1 MKKYLLLILLF
12 VGINHTFAQRMIETG
27 NNWNMVNYSFL
38 SFNNFKYNI
47 GSDTIYNGIA
57 YKQLIINDSIP
68 ANGTGGPRFVR
79 ETEDGKVF
87 STDNLLPWSGVPE
100 MIIYDFGLMPLDTFT
115 VGAPHEPS
123 FGGVWVVSTVD
134 TIILSDGIS
143 RRRLFLEDV
152 NSPSSTTIWV
162 EGIGD
167 IVDGPF
173 HAERH
178 YWTDFGQQLLCANQ
192 EGNLIY
198 QNPSYESCFLNP
210 TSVQELDPTSPIKIY
225 PNPVQDLF
233 NIEFSTTDY
242 SFTEI
247 HIFNTLGTSVYHQT
261 NTSEVKEIDSSQWTP
276 GMYDIILKEK
286 SGKSFS
292 KKIIKQ

>member
-12 VGINHTFAQRMIETG
+12 VGINHTSAQRMIETG

-38 SFNNFKYNI
+38 TFNNFKYSI
-47 GSDTIYNGIA
+47 GLDTIYNGIA

-68 ANGTGGPRFVR
+68 SNGVSGPRFVR

-100 MIIYDFGLMPLDTFT
+100 IIIYDFGLMPLDTFT

-152 NSPSSTTIWV
+152 NSSSYTTIWI

-198 QNPSYESCFLNP
+198 QNPAHDSCFLVP
-210 TSVQELDPTSPIKIY
+210 TAVEELSLANPIKVY
-225 PNPVQDLF
+225 PNPVKDILTLDLSET
-233 NIEFSTTDY
+233 NHSL
-242 SFTEI
+242 TEI
-247 HIFNTLGTSVYHQT
+247 SIYSPVGARVFYTK
-261 NTSEVKEIDSSQWTP
+261 NTSGLKEIDMSTLTT
-276 GMYDIILKEK
+276 GIYYLVLKDK
-286 SGKSFS
+286 SGSSYSQRIVKR
-292 KKIIKQ
+292 